1 MTDNGVPGKGGGWL
15 VPVVWAAFLLSG
27 AAGLV
32 YEVVWARYLSLVM
45 GGTAY
50 AQTVVLAAYM
60 GGLAL
65 GAWFFGRLA
74 DRLASPLKT
83 YGILEVVIG
92 LYGLAFP
99 LLFALGSKLYLLAA
113 PVLGT
118 NGVGGAAN
126 RLLIAALL
134 LGPSTFLMGGTLP
147 LLARAVSTSPAHV
160 GRRVGGLYF
169 INSLGAVA
177 GAVAAGF
184 FLIPALGMQNT
195 LFSAAALNLVVGG
208 GMLLVWRMSASGD
221 QEATAAEAPEP
232 DRAPI
237 LEFRGVSEER
247 LALWARVAIWGSA
260 FSGLIVMV
268 YEVSWI
274 RLLSNILGSSTYSF
288 TLMLAAFITGI
299 ALGSLVARWL
309 ARFERP
315 FLFFGL
321 SQLAIGVG
329 LLVALPLYAR
339 LPYIFLDLQSALPR
353 TGSGY
358 AAYSLGK
365 YIFCLAAMLPP
376 TLASG
381 AALPLATD
389 VAARLRG
396 RIGMPVGRVFSANTA
411 GTILGAL
418 VGGLLLLPGLGVNNT
433 LLAGILLNIV
443 FGMWV
448 LSLSPLIT
456 VRRWRMM
463 AVSVSTA
470 FLLLLVI
477 SPGWSRLALAN
488 GVYRPRGDSEQAR
501 EAFEREIQNQELVFY
516 DEDVN
521 GTTAV
526 LRHEDDYALVV
537 NGKTDASTYS
547 RDQETQTLIAAIP
560 ALMVPDARRALV
572 VGLGSGQTLGHLLQ
586 YPIEQVEVL
595 EISAGVVRAISF
607 FNGINGRPLEDP
619 RTVLVEQDAKT
630 YLLTRPDERYDLV
643 LSEPSNPWIAGI
655 GGLFSL
661 EYFNSLREHL
671 APGGVVAQWIH
682 TYQQTDETLGS
693 VLRTFRQAFPETSVW
708 GMAAGDLLLV
718 GSTRAVGW
726 DFSASRAA
734 LRRPGVRSDLDRI
747 HIRDLFTLLGRQL
760 MSPVRVAQVTGV
772 YGRLNTDRHPYLE
785 YQAPRTYFLNSSA
798 TIHIRYDE
806 RKETLGN
813 TNLFLR
819 RYLRRRPATAT
830 ELQNLTHHLAN
841 SRDTLPG
848 LQVAASAAWFER
860 EPASG
865 AAREAAQTSGLIPG
879 RDAVERLSSASTYD
893 PGNSDKLLAY
903 ADRLLIE
910 YDRVRSSVFMGAE
923 YARQLLQVLPIAAG
937 ATDSD
942 RSWYRYQLARVAYDQ
957 ARYAEAA
964 GHLRRLIDDLGVLAH
979 PGELYALLMTLSEE
993 EGNALLGS
1001 IDPRMPVDEVL
1012 VLNGLSLLRINRVA
1026 EARSAFQDAAQLNPD
1041 NPIAAFHAEQA
1052 RGGGE

>member
-1 MTDNGVPGKGGGWL
+1 MKGARWL
-15 VPVVWAAFLLSG
+15 VPAVWAAFLLSG
-27 AAGLV
+27 AAGLI

-65 GAWFFGRLA
+65 GARFFGRLA
-74 DRLASPLKT
+74 DRMASPLKT
-83 YGILEVVIG
+83 YAILELVIG

-99 LLFALGSKLYLLAA
+99 LFLALGSGLYLFLAG
-113 PVLGT
+113 VLGT
-118 NGVGGAAN
+118 GGVGGAVN
-126 RLLIAALL
+126 RLLMAALL

-147 LLARAVSTSPAHV
+147 LLARTVTRDPAHV
-160 GRRVGGLYF
+160 GGRVGGLYF

-184 FLIPALGMQNT
+184 LLIPALGMRYT

-208 GMLLVWRMSASGD
+208 SMLLVWRMSRVG
-221 QEATAAEAPEP
+221 EPAAEAAEP

-237 LEFRGVSEER
+237 REFRGVGEEG
-247 LALWARVAIWGSA
+247 LALWAKVAVWGSG

-299 ALGSLVARWL
+299 ALGSLLARWL
-309 ARFERP
+309 TRFERP

-321 SQLAIGVG
+321 SQLAIGVS
-329 LLVALPLYAR
+329 LLVALPLYSR
-339 LPYIFLDLQSALPR
+339 LPFIFLSLQSALPR

-358 AAYSLGK
+358 ALYSLGK
-365 YIFCLAAMLPP
+365 YLFCLAAMLPP

-389 VAARLRG
+389 VAARLQG
-396 RIGMPVGRVFSANTA
+396 RIGMPVGRVFSVNTA

-418 VGGLLLLPGLGVNNT
+418 IGGLLLLPWLGVQHT
-433 LLAGILLNIV
+433 LLVGIVLNIV
-443 FGMWV
+443 FGLWV
-448 LSLSPLIT
+448 LSLSPLIAP
-456 VRRWRMM
+456 RRWLVI
-463 AVSVSTA
+463 AVSSSAVFIL
-470 FLLLLVI
+470 FLLI
-477 SPGWSRLALAN
+477 SPGWSRLALAS
-488 GVYRPRGDSEQAR
+488 GVYRPRGDRR
-501 EAFEREIQNQELVFY
+501 EARQAFDQEIRNQHLVFY

-526 LRHEDDYALVV
+526 LQHENDYALVV

-547 RDQETQTLIAAIP
+547 SDQETQTLIAAIP
-560 ALMVPDARRALV
+560 ALMVPDAERALV

-595 EISAGVVRAISF
+595 EISAGVVRAIPF

-619 RTVLVEQDAKT
+619 RTILIEQDAKT
-630 YLLTRPDERYDLV
+630 YLLTRPEARYDLV

-682 TYQQTDETLGS
+682 TYQQTDDTLGS

-718 GSTRAVGW
+718 GSTRPVAW
-726 DFSASRAA
+726 DFAASRAA
-734 LRRPGVRSDLDRI
+734 FRRPGVRSDLDRI

-760 MSPVRVAQVTGV
+760 MSPVRVAQVTRV
-772 YGRLNTDRHPYLE
+772 FGRLNTDQRPYLE
-785 YQAPRTYFLNSSA
+785 YQAPRTYFLSSSA
-798 TIHIRYDE
+798 TLHVRFDE
-806 RKETLGN
+806 RKQTLAN
-813 TNLFLR
+813 TNLVLR
-819 RYLRRRPATAT
+819 RYLERRPATAT
-830 ELQNLTHHLAN
+830 EIENITHYLAN
-841 SRDTLPG
+841 SRDTRPE
-848 LQVAASAAWFER
+848 LQVAASAAWLER
-860 EPASG
+860 DPGSG
-865 AAREAAQTSGLIPG
+865 AARAAADAAGLTA
-879 RDAVERLSSASTYD
+879 DQAAVERLSSASILD
-893 PGNSDKLLAY
+893 PGSSEKLVVY
-903 ADRLLIE
+903 ADRLLAE
-910 YDRVRSSVFMGAE
+910 YDRLRSSLFAATE

-937 ATDSD
+937 TAGADQT
-942 RSWYRYQLARVAYDQ
+942 WYRYQIARVAYDQ
-957 ARYAEAA
+957 GRYAEAA
-964 GHLRRLIDDLGVLAH
+964 AQLPRVIEGLGVLAR
-979 PGELYALLMTLSEE
+979 PGELMALLMTLSEA

-1001 IDPRMPVDEVL
+1001 VDPRMPADEVL
-1012 VLNGLSLLRINRVA
+1012 VLQGLSLLKINRVA
-1026 EARSAFQDAAQLNPD
+1026 EARSAFQDAAQLNPN
-1041 NPIAAFHAEQA
+1041 NPIASFHARQG
-1052 RGGGE
+1052 RGAGR